1 LAVANSGQRLADV
14 GNDIGGKVSEGE
26 PAKFPML
33 VRLADLRFTRPP
45 GCNEEVPSPGASFR
59 EAMKQMRMAQ
69 VGRIEIDTDFLLH
82 FADGGGSDR
91 LIGFKPPGRKT
102 KIAVHPAGADA
113 PE

>member
-1 LAVANSGQRLADV
+1 
-14 GNDIGGKVSEGE
+14 
-26 PAKFPML
+26 
-33 VRLADLRFTRPP
+33 
-45 GCNEEVPSPGASFR
+45 
-59 EAMKQMRMAQ
+59 MKQMGMAQ